1 MVMGCQRQDIKQQS
15 YCMMTYAACVMA
27 ICDHI
32 LDNYSR
38 DRDIRVNNMTLEG
51 QKQEKLLKL
60 ATLAPWRVVKISNI
74 NNIERRGFQMVVK
87 LATLTQEDFIPVF
100 PCYEKRSIP
109 TFFPQK
115 VLTLW
120 ATFEEK
126 MKKFEDDVF

>member
-1 MVMGCQRQDIKQQS
+1 M
-15 YCMMTYAACVMA
+15 
-27 ICDHI
+27 
-32 LDNYSR
+32 
-38 DRDIRVNNMTLEG
+38 
-51 QKQEKLLKL
+51 LKL

-87 LATLTQEDFIPVF
+87 LATLTQKDFIPVF

-115 VLTLW
+115 VLTLG

>member
-1 MVMGCQRQDIKQQS
+1 M
-15 YCMMTYAACVMA
+15 
-27 ICDHI
+27 
-32 LDNYSR
+32 
-38 DRDIRVNNMTLEG
+38 
-51 QKQEKLLKL
+51 LKL

-87 LATLTQEDFIPVF
+87 LATLTQRYFIPVF